1 MVCCC
6 DLSSENLV
14 TLIIKLEILWPCHKI
29 IRLFAVLLNSRQI
42 IYCCNMLI
50 FLKQTDNNI
59 SDDIMKF
66 LSYCVTFFV
75 LYLYFVKGEIS
86 EGDKELIRKWMPIY
100 WLHSEEV

>member
-1 MVCCC
+1 
-6 DLSSENLV
+6 
-14 TLIIKLEILWPCHKI
+14 
-29 IRLFAVLLNSRQI
+29 
-42 IYCCNMLI
+42 MLI

-75 LYLYFVKGEIS
+75 LYLHFVKGEIS

-100 WLHSEEV
+100 WLHSEEVRVRKNYIKHKNVYISKVKFS